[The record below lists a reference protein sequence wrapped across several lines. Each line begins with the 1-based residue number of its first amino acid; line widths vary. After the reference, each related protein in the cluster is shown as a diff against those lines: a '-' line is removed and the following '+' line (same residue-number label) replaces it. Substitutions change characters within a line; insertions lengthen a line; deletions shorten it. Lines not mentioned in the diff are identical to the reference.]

1 MFCKDCGAV
10 LDPQTNMCPVCS
22 ASANLA
28 PGQDIASDLSANN
41 YPVSHGQPY
50 GFNRNQGNYYQS
62 ELNYIR
68 QNEPTGEFFSGKSA
82 KAKKKNGGSSTLV
95 ILIALMLV
103 VTIIFAGIIA
113 DYKFDLLPDKND
125 RSQREETQ
133 NSQEKPSDS
142 QDDKGGKNAKETLSG
157 EIITRG
163 DDSRNLEDELNNY
176 IDGNFGDTS
185 DVAVC
190 VIDNKTNL
198 MYSTNHSEKQYVA
211 WGFYLPIY
219 MALDSHFPGEYD
231 KTREKIVSTDIALCN
246 EYSNKGVD
254 YIGGFEALNILLIE
268 DYNLFATSFN
278 RRFGDVYSKEEN
290 YTTAED
296 AAMMLKELN
305 DKDDYAV
312 LNHNNSTFG
321 ITSSS
326 DENVIYAHYGSENNN
341 IKRNFNVFS
350 IVKGRCDCCIVI
362 MSKNQSNAVKVA
374 NDIYSIVFNS
384 L

>member
-1 MFCKDCGAV
+1 MNTMFCKDCGAV
-10 LDPQTNMCPVCS
+10 LDPQTNICPVCS

-113 DYKFDLLPDKND
+113 AYKFDLLPDKND

-133 NSQEKPSDS
+133 NSQETPSDS

-219 MALDSHFPGEYD
+219 MALDSDWF
-231 KTREKIVSTDIALCN
+231 
-246 EYSNKGVD
+246 
-254 YIGGFEALNILLIE
+254 
-268 DYNLFATSFN
+268 
-278 RRFGDVYSKEEN
+278 
-290 YTTAED
+290 
-296 AAMMLKELN
+296 
-305 DKDDYAV
+305 
-312 LNHNNSTFG
+312 
-321 ITSSS
+321 
-326 DENVIYAHYGSENNN
+326 
-341 IKRNFNVFS
+341 
-350 IVKGRCDCCIVI
+350 CC
-362 MSKNQSNAVKVA
+362 
-374 NDIYSIVFNS
+374 